1 MQKILAD
8 SLPRLALKSIGMTD
22 KEVRIGISG
31 WTYVPWRGVFYPK
44 GLVQKRE
51 LEYASRQMNSIEVNG
66 TFYSLQR
73 PESFEKWAGETP
85 DDFLFSVKGPKYIT
99 HMKKLT
105 DIKFP
110 LANFFASGVLKLG
123 KKLGP
128 ILWQFPPWLGYG
140 QDRFA
145 AFIDLLPRTSAEASA
160 LAGEHTLKK
169 KNWIW
174 TEAIADTKLQYAF
187 EVRHPGFLNPD
198 FIKLLRK
205 NNIALVFADSAGKW
219 PYAEDVTGDIIY
231 IRLHGAEELYASGYS
246 DDQLRW
252 WARRIEKWMAG
263 SEPAD
268 ATKVIDSGPR
278 RKKRGIY
285 VYFDNDIKVKAPF
298 DAMRLAEMLEGK

>member
-1 MQKILAD
+1 
-8 SLPRLALKSIGMTD
+8 
-22 KEVRIGISG
+22 
-31 WTYVPWRGVFYPK
+31 
-44 GLVQKRE
+44 LVQKRE
-51 LEYASRQMNSIEVNG
+51 LEYASRQINSIEING

-73 PESFEKWAGETP
+73 PESFEKWARETP

-99 HMKKLT
+99 HMKKLA

-140 QDRFA
+140 HDRFA

-169 KNWIW
+169 KDWIW

-246 DDQLRW
+246 DDQLTW
-252 WARRIEKWMAG
+252 WASRIEKWMAG

-268 ATKVIDSGPR
+268 AKKVVESGPR

-298 DAMRLAEMLEGK
+298 DAMRLAEMLAGK